1 MVQNVQKFEKCPD
14 YANFSQM
21 VQNGTSLQR
30 WGSPPPNIVV
40 LNYDKLS
47 MTTPGNFYK
56 GENKVFKMRWPCV
69 LDVFSGNY

>member
-47 MTTPGNFYK
+47 MLYDSHRILIISSPTRRYG
-56 GENKVFKMRWPCV
+56 
-69 LDVFSGNY
+69 